1 MKYEIDYE
9 FEEQRDKYEIETDG
23 LMPFPDGC
31 TKDENGL
38 YILPSG
44 KYLPHGAY
52 ECEDGSTMIYEPIEL
67 RCPWLFLDD
76 DDN

>member
-9 FEEQRDKYEIETDG
+9 FKKKWEDYQERTEKPI
-23 LMPFPDGC
+23 PFPDGC
-31 TKDENGL
+31 TLDEEGL
-38 YILPSG
+38 YVLPSG
-44 KYLPHGAY
+44 KYLPPGSY
-52 ECEDGSTMIYEPIEL
+52 YSEDCSLIYEPIKL